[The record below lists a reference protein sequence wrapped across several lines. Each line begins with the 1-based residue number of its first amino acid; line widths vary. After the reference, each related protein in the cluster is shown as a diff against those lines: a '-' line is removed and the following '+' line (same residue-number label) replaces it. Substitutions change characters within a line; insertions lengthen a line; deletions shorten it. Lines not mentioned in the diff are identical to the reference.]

1 MLLSLFFFSSRRR
14 HTRCAL
20 VTGVQTCAL
29 PISGGEIIRF
39 TDKLRYSARRLD
51 RAVSDIAPDC
61 MRLVALPA
69 VFEIVPC
76 RELGVTVGR
85 AAICLCDVES
95 DFPFGKRIEN
105 GLCEIGQTKPPL
117 DVSIG
122 RASCRER
129 VCQYV

>member
-1 MLLSLFFFSSRRR
+1 
-14 HTRCAL
+14 
-20 VTGVQTCAL
+20 
-29 PISGGEIIRF
+29 
-39 TDKLRYSARRLD
+39 
-51 RAVSDIAPDC
+51 

-105 GLCEIGQTKPPL
+105 GLCEISQTKPPL
-117 DVSIG
+117 DVSDSDAQTARHVFLGFALIQGGAVTTAFIG
-122 RASCRER
+122 GRPGFGAEVFGQTGPFYARPRYIGTACGG
-129 VCQYV
+129 

>member
-1 MLLSLFFFSSRRR
+1 
-14 HTRCAL
+14 
-20 VTGVQTCAL
+20 
-29 PISGGEIIRF
+29 
-39 TDKLRYSARRLD
+39 
-51 RAVSDIAPDC
+51 

-117 DVSIG
+117 DVSDSAAQQARPAFLGFALIQGGAVTTAFIG
-122 RASCRER
+122 GRHGFADARKSGGVGQELSVR
-129 VCQYV
+129 VVLGGRRVRKRKQSYT

>member
-1 MLLSLFFFSSRRR
+1 
-14 HTRCAL
+14 
-20 VTGVQTCAL
+20 
-29 PISGGEIIRF
+29 
-39 TDKLRYSARRLD
+39 
-51 RAVSDIAPDC
+51 

-117 DVSIG
+117 DVSDSDAQTARHVFLGFALIQGGAVTTAFIAG
-122 RASCRER
+122 RHGLPDEVLGPTSCFWAPPRFVLTTHSENR
-129 VCQYV
+129 

>member
-1 MLLSLFFFSSRRR
+1 
-14 HTRCAL
+14 
-20 VTGVQTCAL
+20 
-29 PISGGEIIRF
+29 
-39 TDKLRYSARRLD
+39 
-51 RAVSDIAPDC
+51 

-117 DVSIG
+117 DVSDSYAQTARHVFPG
-122 RASCRER
+122 FALTQGGACTPAFFGARQVRKSA
-129 VCQYV
+129 VWGKKV